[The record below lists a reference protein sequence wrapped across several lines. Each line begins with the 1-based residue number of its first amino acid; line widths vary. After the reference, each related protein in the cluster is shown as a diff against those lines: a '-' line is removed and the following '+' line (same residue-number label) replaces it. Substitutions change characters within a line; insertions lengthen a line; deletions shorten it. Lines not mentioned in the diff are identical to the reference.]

1 MKKLG
6 AVFGQKFGWERAN
19 FFATDGAIQ
28 EMIGHSED
36 LTGLNVWKENVKM
49 FVKMLVCWI

>member
-19 FFATDGAIQ
+19 FFATDG
-28 EMIGHSED
+28 
-36 LTGLNVWKENVKM
+36 
-49 FVKMLVCWI
+49 MLATAR